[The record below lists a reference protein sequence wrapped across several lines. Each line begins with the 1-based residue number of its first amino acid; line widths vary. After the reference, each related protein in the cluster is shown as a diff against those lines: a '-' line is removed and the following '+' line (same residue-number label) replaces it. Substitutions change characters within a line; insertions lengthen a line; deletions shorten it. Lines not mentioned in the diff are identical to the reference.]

1 MKGRNNPSEKKPGF
15 GLVVT
20 RIIHA
25 PCALVFRAWTDPEHM
40 AEWFSPA
47 DVECRGFTA
56 DVKIGGA
63 YRVHMVSKNG
73 DHVAIG
79 KYMEIRPNER
89 LQFTWEREDKAAL
102 TTMVT
107 IDFEDLGKTTRLTLT
122 HEGFPDQEDADDH
135 NKGWSSMIEKFGRLL
150 EQGKIKTP
158 QKNDCK
164 I

>member
-25 PCALVFRAWTDPEHM
+25 PCALVFRAWTDPGHM

-47 DVECRGFTA
+47 GVECRAFTA

-63 YRVHMVSKNG
+63 YRIHMVSKNG

-79 KYMEIRPNER
+79 KYQEIRPNER
-89 LQFTWEREDKAAL
+89 LQFTWDWENNAAL

-122 HEGFPDQEDADDH
+122 HEGFPNQEDANDH

-150 EQGKIKTP
+150 EQGKIKTS
-158 QKNDCK
+158 QKNDR
-164 I
+164 